1 MTRWPLPLLLLA
13 LAGLA
18 PAADPVKPV
27 KAAAPGGAPETS
39 SAAGSWTH
47 WRGPEQTGNAGK
59 VGLPDTFDLSKVGEG
74 NLIWKIPF
82 GGRSAPIVMN
92 GKLFV
97 INGYDP
103 RLPTEGERIL
113 CFDAETGKKEWEKKF
128 GVFHSDIVT
137 SRLGW
142 TTLSADPDAGTIF
155 AHTTGGFLFCLDA
168 KDGKT
173 IWERQLTEEFGR
185 VTGYGGR
192 ISSPLFD
199 SGIVT
204 VGIISGSWGDQSRG
218 GNRYYGFDSKTG
230 KVVWITEVSTPA
242 RPLKGT
248 YYSNSVVAVI
258 GGQRLLITGGA
269 DGALHAMKL
278 RTGELVWSYHFG
290 AGVIN
295 PSPVVDGNL
304 VYCCHGEENPEG
316 GNIGRVICVDGS
328 QVTNKKPKLVWEDRR
343 SNRFGLASPA
353 IADGRLYVPDD
364 GGELVCFDAKT
375 GKRLWKHK
383 YGTTARGA
391 PLIADG
397 KLYIFEVNA
406 KMTVIKKLTS
416 KEPEDDDVEEHR
428 FRAKSGVGFPETNGT
443 CIAVPGRLYFQ
454 TIEDLYCIGDTKA
467 KPPASTG
474 LKPMPAETP
483 SDGKVAG
490 ARLFPADVS
499 VKPGDTTKFEV
510 VFFDANGRPVKAEAT
525 PKGAWSLP
533 LPPKTPTGAQPP
545 VLAGKI
551 EDGTLTVAAQPPSQ
565 GGYVE
570 YAEGPVKAR
579 ARVRVVAQIPYKI
592 DFEKNPV
599 GGVPGGWVNAS
610 GKYVIEEITDGAAKN
625 KVLSKIHT
633 NPLPTIARATTYIT
647 QPNST
652 GYTIQ
657 ADVQGTLVAEK
668 LPDMGVVA
676 NRYLLTLDGKPDPNA
691 GGGTTLRIISWEA
704 RLRVNKAVAFAWKP
718 STWYTLKMAVEVKD
732 GKAEVKGKV
741 WERGTPEPEKW
752 TVEYTDANPNV
763 EGAAGLY
770 GYVANATD
778 TAPGSNIY
786 YDNVSITP
794 TGKQPPKGNVPDG
807 KGPKAVLPDGKK

>member
-1 MTRWPLPLLLLA
+1 MTRWSLPFLLFVVA
-13 LAGLA
+13 VPAA
-18 PAADPVKPV
+18 PAAD
-27 KAAAPGGAPETS
+27 
-39 SAAGSWTH
+39 WTH

-113 CFDAETGKKEWEKKF
+113 CFDADTGKKEWEKRF

-142 TTLSADPDAGTIF
+142 TTLSADPDAGTVF

-168 KDGKT
+168 KTGKT
-173 IWERQLTEEFGR
+173 VWERQLTEEFGR

-192 ISSPLFD
+192 ISSPIYD
-199 SGIVT
+199 SGVVA

-218 GNRYYGFDSKTG
+218 GNRFYGFDSKTG
-230 KVVWITEVSTPA
+230 KVVWITEVSTPT

-248 YYSNSVVAVI
+248 YYSNAVI
-258 GGQRLLITGGA
+258 AVINGQRLLISGGA
-269 DGALHAMKL
+269 DGALHAMKV

-316 GNIGRVICVDGS
+316 GNIGRLICVDGS
-328 QVTNKKPKLVWEDRR
+328 QVTNKKPKLVWESRR

-364 GGELVCFDAKT
+364 GGELFCFDAKK
-375 GKRLWKHK
+375 GGNPLWKHK
-383 YGTTARGA
+383 YGTVARGA

-397 KLYIFEVNA
+397 RLYVFEVNA
-406 KMTVIKKLTS
+406 KMTVIKKLS
-416 KEPEDDDVEEHR
+416 NKEPEDDDVEEHR

-443 CIAVPGRLYFQ
+443 CIAVNGKLYFQ
-454 TIEDLYCIGDTKA
+454 TIEDLYCVGDTKG
-467 KPPASTG
+467 KPPAYNG

-499 VKPGDTTKFEV
+499 VKPGESTKFEV
-510 VFFDANGRPVKAEAT
+510 VYFDANGRPVKAAAT
-525 PKGAWSLP
+525 PEAKWTLP

-545 VLAGKI
+545 VLAGKV
-551 EDGTLTVAAQPPSQ
+551 EAGTLTVAAQPPSQ

-570 YAEGPVKAR
+570 FEDGPIKAR
-579 ARVRVVAQIPYKI
+579 ARVRVAAQIPYKI

-610 GKYVIEEITDGAAKN
+610 GKYVIAEIDDGGGKN

-633 NPLPTIARATTYIT
+633 NPLPTVARATTYIT
-647 QPNST
+647 PPSST

-657 ADVQGTLVAEK
+657 ADVQGTLVALK

-676 NRYLLTLDGKPDPNA
+676 NRYLLTLDGKDDPVH
-691 GGGTTLRIISWEA
+691 GGGRTLRIISWEA
-704 RLRVNKAVAFAWKP
+704 RLRVNTAVAFNWKP
-718 STWYTLKMAVEVKD
+718 STWYTLKLTVDVKN
-732 GKAEVKGKV
+732 GKADVKGKV

-763 EGAAGLY
+763 GGAAGLY

-794 TGKQPPKGNVPDG
+794 TG
-807 KGPKAVLPDGKK
+807 GKK